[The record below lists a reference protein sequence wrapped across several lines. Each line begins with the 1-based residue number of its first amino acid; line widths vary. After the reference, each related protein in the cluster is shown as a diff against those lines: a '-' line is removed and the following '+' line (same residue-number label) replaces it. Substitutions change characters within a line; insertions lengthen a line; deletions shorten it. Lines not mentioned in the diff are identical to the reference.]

1 MPAVGTVFRPGW
13 SVAGEEKVSARTP
26 ENEVASGA
34 HFRMPQW
41 LGKPEGT
48 VSAPRGFGCMEI
60 PPKSKIRPKWIRA
73 EEGRE

>member
-26 ENEVASGA
+26 ENEAASGA

-48 VSAPRGFGCMEI
+48 VSAPPR
-60 PPKSKIRPKWIRA
+60 IRVYGNPT
-73 EEGRE
+73 EVENSTEVDPS

>member
-1 MPAVGTVFRPGW
+1 MPAVGTVLRPGW

-26 ENEVASGA
+26 ENEAASGA

-48 VSAPRGFGCMEI
+48 VSAPPRTRVYGNPTEVENSTEVD
-60 PPKSKIRPKWIRA
+60 PS
-73 EEGRE
+73 